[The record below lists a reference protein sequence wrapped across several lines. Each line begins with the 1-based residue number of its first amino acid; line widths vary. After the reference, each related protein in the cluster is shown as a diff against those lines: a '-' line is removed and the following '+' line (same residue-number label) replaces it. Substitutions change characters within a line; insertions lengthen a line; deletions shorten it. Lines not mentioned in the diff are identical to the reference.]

1 MTVLA
6 NYTWGDP
13 AHPPVICLHGI
24 RAYGLRFRKLAQ
36 ERLADR
42 FHVVA
47 LDLRGHGHSTFDPP
61 WGMATHLA
69 DITETMDALEI
80 GGAVWIGHSLGGRLA
95 LEACATDPERV
106 VGTVLLDPAVQLT
119 PERARE
125 GADSERPER
134 VYRSRE
140 EAIAERIESKFV
152 RESSRPYL
160 EEEAEVHLVST
171 ADGRFRLRYEQAA
184 AVTAW
189 GECAALL
196 PPLTAVPTLLITG
209 RESGFVTDQQRD
221 LLRAR
226 LGSRLQESTV
236 PGGHVV
242 LWDAYQMTAHAIDVF
257 LGDIPSW

>member
-6 NYTWGDP
+6 SYTWGDP

-24 RAYGLRFRKLAQ
+24 RAYGLRFRKLAE

-47 LDLRGHGHSTFDPP
+47 LDLRGHGRSTFDPP
-61 WGMATHLA
+61 WGIGIHLG
-69 DITETMDALEI
+69 DVRETMDTLGI
-80 GGAVWIGHSLGGRLA
+80 GAAVWIGHSFGGRLA

-106 VGTVLLDPAVQLT
+106 AGTVLLDPAIQLS
-119 PERARE
+119 PARARE

-134 VYRSRE
+134 VYRNRE
-140 EAIAERIESKFV
+140 DAIAERIESGFV

-160 EEEAEVHLVST
+160 EEEAEIHLVSSH
-171 ADGRFRLRYEQAA
+171 DGRFRLRYEQAA

-189 GECAALL
+189 GECATEL
-196 PPLTAVPTLLITG
+196 PPLTVVPTLLITG
-209 RESGFVTDQQRD
+209 RDSGLVTDPQRD
-221 LLRAR
+221 LLRTR
-226 LGSRLQESTV
+226 LERRLEEVTV

-242 LWDAYQMTAHAIDVF
+242 LWDAFQMTADAIDGF
-257 LGDIPSW
+257 LDALPRW